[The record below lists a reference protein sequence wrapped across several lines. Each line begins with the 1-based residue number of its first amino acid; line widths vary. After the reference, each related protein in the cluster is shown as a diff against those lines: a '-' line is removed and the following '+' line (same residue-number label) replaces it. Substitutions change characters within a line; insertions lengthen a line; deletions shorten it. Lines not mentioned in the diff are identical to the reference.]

1 MPAKQTTLSE
11 VNRTVSVAPLVLLS
25 VVDHY
30 NRTVKNTNKRCVGII
45 LGENDPSS
53 DLIRA
58 TNSFAVPFE
67 EDDKNSSVFFLDHN
81 YIDTMSEMFKKINA
95 KEKVIGWYH
104 SGPKLKSNDL
114 QINDLFKKYIQEPV
128 LLIINVNHDDKSS
141 GLPTDAYLSVQEIKK
156 DGTETEKTFVHV
168 PSTIEAEEPEE
179 IGVEHL
185 LRDIRDQAQGL
196 LSVKIANQLK
206 SLRGLNERL
215 KNIIV
220 YLNKV
225 LNDQLPINHLILGK
239 LQNVFNLLPNLIST
253 NDLESIVSKNQA
265 TELNSSADN
274 KNAATSK
281 YELRDA
287 EGNLQIT
294 EFSDLNKALQIKT
307 NDNLMIVYVSSLINS
322 IISFNDLI
330 ENKIENKNR
339 LLKSTETED
348 DAAADKEKNKENGGD
363 KEKTSSEGENSKE
376 KGKGNE
382 SKAKK

>member
-1 MPAKQTTLSE
+1 MASSSSDISTSVL
-11 VNRTVSVAPLVLLS
+11 VAPLVLLS

-30 NRTVKNTNKRCVGII
+30 NRTVKDTKRRCVGII
-45 LGENDPSS
+45 LGENNKNVGE
-53 DLIRA
+53 IRV

-67 EDDKNSSVFFLDHN
+67 EDEKNPNVFFLDHN
-81 YIDTMSEMFKKINA
+81 YVDTMSEMFRKINA

-104 SGPKLKSNDL
+104 SGPKLKANDL
-114 QINDLFKKYIQEPV
+114 NINELFKKYHQDPV
-128 LLIINVNHDDKSS
+128 LLIINVNHDDKSI

-156 DGTETEKTFVHV
+156 DGTETEKTFIHI

-206 SLRGLNERL
+206 SLRGLNDRL
-215 KNIIV
+215 KNIID
-220 YLNKV
+220 YLAKV
-225 LNDQLPINHLILGK
+225 INEQLPVNHLILGK
-239 LQNVFNLLPNLIST
+239 LQNVFNLLPNLINT
-253 NDLESIVSKNQA
+253 NDLESIISTDK
-265 TELNSSADN
+265 SAAE
-274 KNAATSK
+274 KF
-281 YELRDA
+281 ELRDP

-307 NDNLMIVYVSSLINS
+307 NDNLMSIYISSLINA

-339 LLKSTETED
+339 LLKSSESEVQEKIPEVAKET
-348 DAAADKEKNKENGGD
+348 K
-363 KEKTSSEGENSKE
+363 
-376 KGKGNE
+376 
-382 SKAKK
+382 